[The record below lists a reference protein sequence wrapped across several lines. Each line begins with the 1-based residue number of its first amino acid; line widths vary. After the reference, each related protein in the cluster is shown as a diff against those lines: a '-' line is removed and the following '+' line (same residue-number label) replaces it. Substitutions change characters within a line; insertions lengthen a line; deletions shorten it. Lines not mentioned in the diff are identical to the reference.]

1 MSTTPEESVA
11 TFRKMLHKIKPC
23 KNTGPSVAFVGPQL
37 WEDMQKYNLRN
48 MVTILHFTDGWRRI
62 ESRDG
67 RSNAEIEAHI
77 AQLKLEA
84 EGDEE

>member
-1 MSTTPEESVA
+1 
-11 TFRKMLHKIKPC
+11 
-23 KNTGPSVAFVGPQL
+23 
-37 WEDMQKYNLRN
+37 MQKYNLRN